1 MNILRI
7 ATVVLSTSCLCF
19 AQSLRDIART
29 AFKSVV
35 ILEMNDSNGQPLS
48 LGSGFFVADS
58 VIATNA
64 HVIKGAYSG
73 TAKLV
78 GDTHKLPIAGTIAIN
93 YRNDLALLKVSTDA
107 PSLRLGP
114 DTNPV
119 VGDKIFVV
127 GNPLAAISHTQFK
140 HLGGG

>member
-1 MNILRI
+1 MMEKMNFARI
-7 ATVVLSTSCLCF
+7 AIVVLSTSYLCLG
-19 AQSLRDIART
+19 QSPREIART

-35 ILEMNDSNGQPLS
+35 ILKMNDPNGQPVS
-48 LGSGFFVADS
+48 LGSGFFIADS
-58 VIATNA
+58 IIATNA

-78 GDTHKLPIAGTIAIN
+78 GDTQKLQIAGTVAIN
-93 YRNDLALLKVSTDA
+93 YRTDLALLKVSSTA

-119 VGDKIFVV
+119 VGDKIYVV
-127 GNPLAAISHTQFK
+127 GNPLRS
-140 HLGGG
+140 